1 MNQLSIS
8 FTLGKASEANRAN
21 IAHNNRRFLAK
32 NIHPEQCRKNI
43 DYKLQ
48 SLEAAYHELFSA
60 AIEEYNAAQKIPCR
74 RIHDYLS
81 HISEGK
87 SIWKHTGNCATN

>member
-21 IAHNNRRFLAK
+21 IAHNNRCFLAK
-32 NIHPEQCRKNI
+32 NIDPKKSGKNI

-48 SLEAAYHELFSA
+48 
-60 AIEEYNAAQKIPCR
+60 
-74 RIHDYLS
+74 
-81 HISEGK
+81 
-87 SIWKHTGNCATN
+87 